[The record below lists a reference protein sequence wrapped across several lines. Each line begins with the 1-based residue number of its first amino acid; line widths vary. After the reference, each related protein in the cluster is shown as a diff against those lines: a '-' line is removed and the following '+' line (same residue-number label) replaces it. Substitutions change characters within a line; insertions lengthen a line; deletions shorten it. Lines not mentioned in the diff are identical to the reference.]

1 MKSGCASCI
10 GCREFKCIGDKPP
23 QDHPHMYIAE
33 TRMVKVISGALY
45 FREAAICGETSTWRA
60 RTMKGLL
67 SKLCELDGG
76 LICRRQILE
85 LVQPVLL

>member
-1 MKSGCASCI
+1 MHNEFQELTIRIRARTSQWLKRL
-10 GCREFKCIGDKPP
+10 REDWT
-23 QDHPHMYIAE
+23 

-85 LVQPVLL
+85 MVQPVLL